1 MNATFGASDAA
12 EEFDRDPPTD
22 ADGELVC
29 GRECKDGSRCLAPV
43 SLPYLACYQ
52 HERSASIVPGETPVA
67 SD

>member
-1 MNATFGASDAA
+1 MNATFGASDGP

-22 ADGELVC
+22 ANGEFVC
-29 GRECKDGSRCLAPV
+29 GRGCKDGSRCLASV

-52 HERSASIVPGETPVA
+52 HERSAPIVPGDEPVA